1 MLTVDFELVTL
12 SRTFF
17 PQSSSHGADWA
28 FIERRWNFQ
37 GHLLLSHDGGLW
49 NRQRNGPGSLG
60 RSLLLML
67 LWALGECSA
76 SVLLVSSGRSITE
89 GWGFH
94 SCLSCC
100 GLYLFCEF
108 SWLPFLLHHE
118 TPPESRILF
127 LVLLCPYPKA
137 DSTPP
142 CAGSHLSSYPFR
154 MPVSICSLSLLS
166 SCPSTLSSNVLAP
179 FLGPHFRIGNFLV
192 LQHSLMTLLC
202 HHLQTAH

>member
-1 MLTVDFELVTL
+1 MLTVDFELVSL

-49 NRQRNGPGSLG
+49 NRQRNGPGSFG

-94 SCLSCC
+94 SYLSCC

-118 TPPESRILF
+118 TPLSPGSYSWFCSALIQRPIPPHHVLRATSHPILSGC
-127 LVLLCPYPKA
+127 LC
-137 DSTPP
+137 
-142 CAGSHLSSYPFR
+142 LSAH
-154 MPVSICSLSLLS
+154 C
-166 SCPSTLSSNVLAP
+166 
-179 FLGPHFRIGNFLV
+179 
-192 LQHSLMTLLC
+192 LC
-202 HHLQTAH
+202 